1 MLHAFVRARACL
13 CMYVHMY
20 IYIYNTYTYT
30 HIWTQIHT
38 HTGIHRLHPDHIWD
52 LANLQKK
59 VGVIEI
65 SRDGVLE
72 KAYFI
77 VPEVCTCDARACL
90 CVSFCV
96 SL

>member
-1 MLHAFVRARACL
+1 MQ
-13 CMYVHMY
+13 
-20 IYIYNTYTYT
+20 T
-30 HIWTQIHT
+30 HT
-38 HTGIHRLHPDHIWD
+38 HTFCVCSLHSDHIWD

-77 VPEVCTCDARACL
+77 VPEVRTVCMCMCE
-90 CVSFCV
+90 
-96 SL
+96 